1 MTVKELQ
8 IFKAEIKELEIFKAE
23 VIKLIQKQKKQIAN
37 MQKRLDWQDYYID
50 YVRTADDELHDA
62 SMCHAMYLTNSSKTY
77 EL

>member
-8 IFKAEIKELEIFKAE
+8 
-23 VIKLIQKQKKQIAN
+23 KLIAN
-37 MQKRLDWQDYYID
+37 MQKRLDWQDHYID

-62 SMCHAMYLTNSSKTY
+62 SMCHAMYLTNSAKTY